1 MNILM
6 ILPQAFFEYKGTS
19 FSTFNRLKVLSDLG
33 HRVDLLTY
41 PVGKDVRIENVNI
54 HRIPNIL
61 FVHRVKIGPSWIK
74 FFFDLVLVTYAI
86 KLLIDREYDL
96 IHSHEEAGFF
106 STVLAKV
113 FCKYHIYD
121 MHSSLSQQLLNFQ
134 FTKSKVLI
142 NVFTFLEKMTIKRAD
157 GIIAICPELY
167 EYGRK
172 IHPEANVYLIENVL
186 DNMPDDETSK
196 SDPEDLRR
204 KYELNGKR
212 VVLYAG
218 TFEKYQGLDLLIE
231 AAHEVVKE
239 YDNVHFLL
247 VGGSPD
253 QVSNYQDHVRQKK
266 LSDYF
271 TFTGS
276 VPPHEINSF
285 YRLAD
290 VLISPRLEGTNT
302 PLKIYAYLKSG
313 KPIVATKHVT
323 HTQVLN
329 EKVAL
334 LTDITPRSFAQGIVR
349 ALENEK
355 LGRRLPQ
362 EAVKLANERYSYTYY
377 IKQIKRLFYSLEK
390 RQSLPLD

>member
-1 MNILM
+1 M

-19 FSTFNRLKVLSDLG
+19 FSTFNRLKVLSELG

-41 PVGKDVRIENVNI
+41 PAGKDVHIENVDI
-54 HRIPNIL
+54 YRIPNIL
-61 FVHRVKIGPSWIK
+61 FVKKVKIGPSWIK
-74 FFFDLVLVTYAI
+74 LIFDVVLIIYTI
-86 KLLIDREYDL
+86 KILITRKYDL
-96 IHSHEEAGFF
+96 IYSHEEAGFF
-106 STVLAKV
+106 APLFAKI
-113 FCKYHIYD
+113 CGMAHIYD
-121 MHSSLSQQLLNFQ
+121 MHSSLPQQLLNFQ
-134 FTKSKVLI
+134 FTKSKILI
-142 NVFTFLEKMTIKRAD
+142 NTFTFLEKMTINGAD
-157 GIIAICPELY
+157 GIIAICPDLY
-167 EYGRK
+167 EWVKK
-172 IHPEANVYLIENVL
+172 INPEANVYLIENVL

-204 KYELNGKR
+204 KYNLNGKR

-231 AAHEVVKE
+231 AAHEVIKE

-247 VGGSPD
+247 VGGSPG
-253 QVSNYQDHVRQKK
+253 QVLDYQNHVRQKK

-334 LTDITPRSFAQGIVR
+334 LTDITPRSFARGIAR
-349 ALENEK
+349 ILEDGK
-355 LGRRLPQ
+355 LGRRLSQ
-362 EAVKLANERYSYTYY
+362 EAMKLANKRYSYNYY
-377 IKQIKRLFYSLEK
+377 IKQIKHLFRSLE
-390 RQSLPLD
+390 RRESSSLN